1 MGKIRIKDKEHLEQ
15 IFKQFAENEEEEFS
29 LDLIVECN
37 SELSLEDLI
46 ETCEVIGYENL
57 LLEDSFVENP
67 RSHCDTFYIDLI
79 GIKGFRFGL
88 GVESVWFFG
97 GKNPDELSFENDGT
111 LRVWFD

>member
-1 MGKIRIKDKEHLEQ
+1 MGKTRIKDKEHLEQ
-15 IFKQFAENEEEEFS
+15 IFKQFAENEGVDLS
-29 LDLIVECN
+29 PNLIVEGN
-37 SELSLEDLI
+37 SELTLRELQ
-46 ETCEVIGYENL
+46 ETCEVVGYENL

-88 GVESVWFFG
+88 GVKSVWFFG

-111 LRVWFD
+111 LRIWFD

>member
-1 MGKIRIKDKEHLEQ
+1 MEKTRIKNKEHLEQ

-29 LDLIVECN
+29 PDLLIEGN
-37 SELSLEDLI
+37 SELSLKDLI

-57 LLEDSFVENP
+57 LLDDEFVKNP

-79 GIKGFRFGL
+79 GIKELKFG
-88 GVESVWFFG
+88 SNDKFVWFMG
-97 GKNPDELSFENDGT
+97 GKIPDELSLENDGT